1 MNLKQETVKLSL
13 ITFLSI
19 VGGFIFNL
27 LLVRKFGPTQQL
39 DSFFIILTLYSWLA
53 LSNSLIAS
61 LYIPVFNEVK
71 KASLEDGLAFADVA
85 MKWSLLISIL
95 VVSVFLIFDNF
106 IIKIIAPGFTA
117 QGIALSK
124 EISHIVIFA
133 LIFSGIASTALL
145 TLNALYYYSVPALTD
160 LMDPVLNVAALFILA
175 PVFGIKAIA
184 ISCLVLNFLDACILI
199 AYLHFKTGWRPTR
212 RLYHPGMSLLL
223 NKSSKMT
230 FNSFIWS
237 SKDLIIRNIAS
248 RLGEGAVTII
258 SYAEKFTN
266 IIIQATVN
274 PLTRVFYSRI
284 AEWAVL
290 SKWNDIKLLFDKAL
304 RINLSFGLFI
314 SACSIVFSPSLLRM
328 FLFKSSFNI
337 NNIHTLSIVFNIML
351 GYFIIVSLEL
361 CFSRIIMAVK
371 RTGVIT
377 INAVLGIIALFL
389 CLFVL
394 VKRYGIYSLPL
405 SALLAQALVLAL
417 FYIFTRRY
425 LAVSVFD
432 LVKKLSSI
440 FFISSILLISGLI
453 CKNLINN
460 DFILVFCVMP
470 IWLILYFLMGKRFL
484 KSEFDIVFSG
494 WRMRQ

>member
-19 VGGFIFNL
+19 VGGFVFNL

-39 DSFFIILTLYSWLA
+39 DSFFIVLTLYSWLA
-53 LSNSLIAS
+53 LSNNFIAS

-71 KASLEDGLAFADVA
+71 KVSLKESLIFADVA
-85 MKWSLLISIL
+85 MKWSGLISVFVVIL
-95 VVSVFLIFDNF
+95 FLIFDNF
-106 IIKIIAPGFTA
+106 IIKIIAPGFNS

-133 LIFSGIASTALL
+133 LIFNGIASTALL
-145 TLNALYYYSVPALTD
+145 TLNALYYYSIPALTD
-160 LMDPVLNVAALFILA
+160 LMDPVLNIAALFILA

-184 ISCLVLNFLDACILI
+184 ISCLLLNFLDACILLG
-199 AYLHFKTGWRPTR
+199 YLHFKTGWKPTR
-212 RLYHPGMSLLL
+212 YIYHPSLALL
-223 NKSSKMT
+223 ANKSSKMT

-237 SKDLIIRNIAS
+237 LKDIIIRNIAS
-248 RLGEGAVTII
+248 RLGEGAVTIF

-266 IIIQATVN
+266 IIIQATIN

-284 AEWAVL
+284 AEWASL
-290 SKWNDIKLLFDKAL
+290 SKWNDIKLLFDKAI

-328 FLFKSSFNI
+328 FLFKSSFSV
-337 NNIHTLSIVFNIML
+337 NNIHTLSISFNIML

-377 INAVLGIIALFL
+377 INSLLGIIALFI
-389 CLFVL
+389 CVSVL
-394 VKRYGIYSLPL
+394 VRKYGIYALPL
-405 SALLAQALVLAL
+405 SALLAQVLVLVL

-425 LAVSVFD
+425 LAVSVFS
-432 LVKKLSSI
+432 LAKRLSNT
-440 FFISSILLISGLI
+440 FFIALFLLIAGLL
-453 CKNLINN
+453 CKDLINN
-460 DFILVFCVMP
+460 DFVLVFCVMP
-470 IWLILYFLMGKRFL
+470 IWLILYLLMGKRFL
-484 KSEFDIVFSG
+484 KEEFEIVFSG
-494 WRMRQ
+494 WNK

>member
-39 DSFFIILTLYSWLA
+39 DCFFIVLTLYSWLA

-71 KASLEDGLAFADVA
+71 KSSLKESLAFADVA
-85 MKWSLLISIL
+85 MKWSVLISIF
-95 VVSVFLIFDNF
+95 VVSIFLIFDNF
-106 IIKIIAPGFTA
+106 IIKAIAPGFTG
-117 QGIALSK
+117 QGIVLSK

-133 LIFSGIASTALL
+133 LIFNGIASTALL
-145 TLNALYYYSVPALTD
+145 TLNALYCYSIPALTD
-160 LMDPVLNVAALFILA
+160 LMDPVVNIAALFILV
-175 PVFGIKAIA
+175 PVLGIKAIA
-184 ISCLVLNFLDACILI
+184 YSCLLLNFLDAGILLT
-199 AYLHFKTGWRPTR
+199 YLHFKTGWRPTR
-212 RLYHPGMSLLL
+212 RLNHPSLALLL

-230 FNSFIWS
+230 LNSFIWS
-237 SKDLIIRNIAS
+237 LKDIIIRNIAS
-248 RLGEGAVTII
+248 RLGEGTVTIF

-266 IIIQATVN
+266 IIIQATIN

-284 AEWAVL
+284 AEWVSL

-328 FLFKSSFNI
+328 FLFKSNFSL

-351 GYFIIVSLEL
+351 GYFIIVSLEF
-361 CFSRIIMAVK
+361 CFSRVIMALK

-377 INAVLGIIALFL
+377 INCVLGIIVLFI
-389 CLFVL
+389 CVSVL
-394 VKRYGIYSLPL
+394 VRRYGIYALPL
-405 SALLAQALVLAL
+405 SALLAQALVLVL

-425 LAVSVFD
+425 LAVSVFS
-432 LVKKLSSI
+432 LANKLSPT
-440 FFISSILLISGLI
+440 FFIALVLFIAGLI

-460 DFILVFCVMP
+460 DFILVFLVLP
-470 IWLILYFLMGKRFL
+470 IWLALYFLMGKKFL
-484 KSEFDIVFSG
+484 KEEFQIVFSG
-494 WRMRQ
+494 WNK